1 MSNCLANS
9 TSPYLLQH
17 ADNPVDW
24 WEWGPEAFAE
34 AKRRDTP
41 IFLSIGYSACH
52 WCHVMAHESFEDPAT
67 AADLN
72 AGYVAVKVDREER
85 PDVDA
90 IYMQATVALTGHGGW
105 PMTVFLDHD
114 GRPFFAGTY
123 YPPQPRGGLP
133 SFRQLLAGIGE
144 AWRDRRDDVASA
156 SVRIAEALAQQRR
169 SSADGEPP
177 TPADLD
183 RAVAL
188 VAQDADLVRGGFGG
202 APKFP
207 PSMLL
212 EFLLRHAAL
221 TGDDAALRLAE
232 PTLVAMARGGMYDQL
247 AGGFARYSVD
257 ADWVVPHF
265 EKMLYDNALLLR
277 VYAHWWRAT
286 GNPLA
291 ERVVRGTAGFLL
303 RELRT
308 PEGGFAAALDAD
320 SEGREGA
327 FYAWSPADLVAAL
340 GPDDGRWAADLLA
353 VSEVGTFEHG
363 TSTLQLRHDPD
374 DAGRWESVRSRLL
387 AARAARPRP
396 ARDDKVVAAWNGLAI
411 AALAEAGALL
421 EEPEWVEAAAGA
433 ADLILAVHLGADGT
447 DQLARTSRDGRPGS
461 SPGVLADYGDVAEGL
476 QALYQATGDDEWLAF
491 AGIVLDVAIGHFA
504 DGDGGFFDTADDA
517 PALIHRPGDVTD
529 DAEPSGWAAV
539 AISSQPMTT
548 LVPEAKEAIQP
559 IQDLPAVS
567 IHEVTPGV
575 FIAIVAGIV
584 IGRLFVIGHDA
595 CHMSLTPNRRLN
607 KWLGRIAFLPSLTPY
622 SLWDVGHNVVHH
634 GYTSLKGVDFVWEP
648 LTPAEYAALPMGQK
662 LLQRIYRS
670 GWAPGLYYMIEIWWK
685 REFFPSEKYMPTRRS
700 IFIKDSLLS
709 LAFALVWIGSL
720 VGLALYTQ
728 QSIALLLLFG
738 FAIPF
743 FIYSTTIFLISLV
756 T

>member
-1 MSNCLANS
+1 MAMSNRLANS

-353 VSEVGTFEHG
+353 VSEVGTYEHG

-539 AISSQPMTT
+539 AAACVTQAALTGVDEYRAISERALAAVTPLAGRAPRAVGWGLAAATA
-548 LVPEAKEAIQP
+548 LVAGPVEIALV
-559 IQDLPAVS
+559 LPAGGSEADVAAWVRAARRATS
-567 IHEVTPGV
+567 PGAVLAIGTDGEVEAERVPLLQDRTARDGRPTAYVCRGHV
-575 FIAIVAGIV
+575 CDASTTDLEAFIARIGGRMPGAG
-584 IGRLFVIGHDA
+584 
-595 CHMSLTPNRRLN
+595 
-607 KWLGRIAFLPSLTPY
+607 
-622 SLWDVGHNVVHH
+622 
-634 GYTSLKGVDFVWEP
+634 E
-648 LTPAEYAALPMGQK
+648 
-662 LLQRIYRS
+662 
-670 GWAPGLYYMIEIWWK
+670 
-685 REFFPSEKYMPTRRS
+685 
-700 IFIKDSLLS
+700 
-709 LAFALVWIGSL
+709 
-720 VGLALYTQ
+720 
-728 QSIALLLLFG
+728 
-738 FAIPF
+738 
-743 FIYSTTIFLISLV
+743 
-756 T
+756 